1 MQPETT
7 NRRPDTRQ
15 DAAAIAAAA
24 QTRADDARERSRAAS
39 AAAEQA
45 TTEYARRAHERVADV
60 HAALALSHED
70 HARALRLPGMG
81 DRP

>member
-15 DAAAIAAAA
+15 DAAAAA
-24 QTRADDARERSRAAS
+24 QTRVDDARARARAAS

-60 HAALALSHED
+60 HAALARSHED
-70 HARALRLPGMG
+70 HARALRLRGMG

>member
-24 QTRADDARERSRAAS
+24 QTRVDDVRERSRAAS

-45 TTEYARRAHERVADV
+45 TTEYVRRAHERVADV
-60 HAALALSHED
+60 HATLAVSHED
-70 HARALRLPGMG
+70 HARALRLRGMG

>member
-7 NRRPDTRQ
+7 NRRPDTLQ
-15 DAAAIAAAA
+15 DAAAIAATA

-70 HARALRLPGMG
+70 HARALRLRGIG

>member
-15 DAAAIAAAA
+15 DAAIAAAA
-24 QTRADDARERSRAAS
+24 QTRADDARQRSRAAS

-60 HAALALSHED
+60 HAALAVSHED
-70 HARALRLPGMG
+70 HARALRLRGMG

>member
-7 NRRPDTRQ
+7 NRPNDTRQ
-15 DAAAIAAAA
+15 DAAAIAAA
-24 QTRADDARERSRAAS
+24 QTRVDDARERSRTAS

-70 HARALRLPGMG
+70 HARALRLRGMG
-81 DRP
+81 DRS